1 MMKNKARILLYHS
14 IGADGNG
21 EVGSQLY
28 SVSIEDFKQQMA
40 YISKRSNSRG
50 GFLSSVAVTFDD
62 GGITDFTNVYPVL
75 KEFGIRAYFFIIASK
90 VGTRGYMNWQQ
101 IKELK
106 NYGMI
111 IGSHGLSHRNI
122 AGLSDEEL
130 NQELMESKKILE
142 ESLNERVD
150 YFAVPFGFYN
160 KKVIEKAK
168 EAGYKRVFTSKFTDN
183 DGFKHG
189 RIAVK
194 KNWDFNY
201 FVKVINSG
209 LSVTD
214 RSRELIKHASRKI
227 LGVGNYNRIRKAIL
241 KEQKRNKLL
250 EAIGK

>member
-1 MMKNKARILLYHS
+1 MKNNTRVLLYHS
-14 IGADGNG
+14 IGAAGNG

-40 YISKRSNSRG
+40 YISKRSNNSK

-62 GGITDFTNVYPVL
+62 GDVTNFTNAYPVL
-75 KEFGIRAYFFIIASK
+75 NEFGIRAYFFIIVSK
-90 VGTRGYMNWQQ
+90 VGTTGYMNWKQ
-101 IKELK
+101 IKQLK
-106 NYGMI
+106 DGGMI
-111 IGSHGLSHRNI
+111 VGSHGFTHKNI

-130 NQELMESKKILE
+130 NQELLGSKKVLE
-142 ESLNERVD
+142 ENFNERVD
-150 YFAVPFGFYN
+150 YFAVPFGLYD

-183 DGFKHG
+183 DSFKLG
-189 RIAVK
+189 RIAVR

-209 LSVTD
+209 LSVAD

-227 LGVGNYNRIRKAIL
+227 LGADNYNRIRKAIL
-241 KEQKRNKLL
+241 KEQKRNKLV
-250 EAIGK
+250 EATGK